1 MVTMIKHLFA
11 SLKSLKRNG
20 WSTFF
25 AASSVAITLTLV
37 GLFLAV
43 LLNVERLATGVQ
55 NNLTIN
61 AYLAVDSTETQE
73 TITNGEGKTEP
84 NPNYHQVY
92 NQITAISGV
101 KTVTFSSKEE
111 QLEQLKATLGDEW
124 DTVEG
129 NVLSDVYVVQ
139 VTSADQL
146 KAIAEQIQGLAG
158 VDEVNYGGLD
168 TDKLLSMSNMVRIW
182 GLAGAGIL
190 VLVAIFLIS
199 NTIKMTIMSRRRDIE
214 IMRLVGAKNAYI
226 RGPFFFEGAWI
237 GLLGSI
243 LPALL
248 IFFSYQFVYNYLQG
262 GLTAS
267 GLSLYP
273 PVFFSASLITALAL
287 LGIIIGSF
295 GSLLAMGR
303 YLKV

>member
-1 MVTMIKHLFA
+1 MIKSLFE

-25 AASSVAITLTLV
+25 ATTSVAVTLTLV

-73 TITNGEGKTEP
+73 NITDGEGKTQP

-92 NQITAISGV
+92 NQITALTGV
-101 KTVTFSSKEE
+101 KSVTFSSKDE

-129 NVLSDVYVVQ
+129 NVLSDVYVVE
-139 VTSADQL
+139 VDSADQL
-146 KAIAEQIQGLAG
+146 KSIAEQIQGISG
-158 VDEVNYGGLD
+158 IDEVNYGGLD
-168 TDKLLSMSNMVRIW
+168 TEKLLGISKMVRLW
-182 GLAGAGIL
+182 GLVGAGIL
-190 VLVAIFLIS
+190 VLVAIILIS
-199 NTIKMTIMSRRRDIE
+199 NVIKITIMSRRRDIE
-214 IMRLVGAKNAYI
+214 IMRLVGAKNSYI

-237 GLLGSI
+237 GLIGSV

-248 IFFSYQFVYNYLQG
+248 TFFLYQVVYNYLQG
-262 GLTAS
+262 GLAAS

-273 PVFFSASLITALAL
+273 PTMFSLSLILGLTL
-287 LGIIIGSF
+287 LGIVIGSF

-303 YLKV
+303 YLKK

>member
-1 MVTMIKHLFA
+1 MIKSLFE

-25 AASSVAITLTLV
+25 ATTSVAVTLTLV

-73 TITNGEGKTEP
+73 NITDGEGKTQP

-92 NQITAISGV
+92 NQITALTGV
-101 KTVTFSSKEE
+101 KSVTFSSKDE

-129 NVLSDVYVVQ
+129 NVLSDVYVVE
-139 VTSADQL
+139 VDSADQL
-146 KAIAEQIQGLAG
+146 KSIAEQIQGISG
-158 VDEVNYGGLD
+158 IDEVNYGGLD
-168 TDKLLSMSNMVRIW
+168 TEKLLGISKMVRLW
-182 GLAGAGIL
+182 GLVGAGIL
-190 VLVAIFLIS
+190 VLVAIILIS
-199 NTIKMTIMSRRRDIE
+199 NVIKITIMSRRRDIE
-214 IMRLVGAKNAYI
+214 IMRLVGAKNSYI

-237 GLLGSI
+237 GLIGSV

-248 IFFSYQFVYNYLQG
+248 TFFLYQVVYNYLQG
-262 GLTAS
+262 GLAAS

-273 PVFFSASLITALAL
+273 PTMFSLSLILGLTL
-287 LGIIIGSF
+287 LGILIGSF

-303 YLKV
+303 YLKK

>member
-1 MVTMIKHLFA
+1 MIKSLFE

-25 AASSVAITLTLV
+25 ATTSVAVTLTLV

-73 TITNGEGKTEP
+73 NITDGEGKTQP

-92 NQITAISGV
+92 NQMTAISGV
-101 KTVTFSSKEE
+101 KSVTFSSKDE

-129 NVLSDVYVVQ
+129 NVLSDVYVVE
-139 VTSADQL
+139 VDSADQL
-146 KAIAEQIQGLAG
+146 KSIAEQIQGISG
-158 VDEVNYGGLD
+158 IDEVNYGGLD
-168 TDKLLSMSNMVRIW
+168 TEKLLGISKMVRLW
-182 GLAGAGIL
+182 GLVGAGIL
-190 VLVAIFLIS
+190 VLVAIILIS
-199 NTIKMTIMSRRRDIE
+199 NVIKITIMSRRRDIE
-214 IMRLVGAKNAYI
+214 IMRLVGAKNSYI

-237 GLLGSI
+237 GLIGSV

-248 IFFSYQFVYNYLQG
+248 TFFLYQVVYNYLQG
-262 GLTAS
+262 GLAAS

-273 PVFFSASLITALAL
+273 PTMFSLSLILGLTL
-287 LGIIIGSF
+287 LGILIGSF

-303 YLKV
+303 YLKK

>member
-1 MVTMIKHLFA
+1 MIKSFVE
-11 SLKSLKRNG
+11 SVKSLKRNG

-25 AASSVAITLTLV
+25 AATAVAVTLTLV

-55 NNLTIN
+55 NNLAIN

-92 NQITAISGV
+92 NQITAIAGV

-111 QLEQLKATLGDEW
+111 QLEQLKATLGNEW

-146 KAIAEQIQGLAG
+146 KTIAEQIEGLTG
-158 VDEVNYGGLD
+158 VEEVNYGGLD
-168 TDKLLSMSNMVRIW
+168 TEKLLSLSQMVRLW
-182 GLAGAGIL
+182 GLVGAGVL
-190 VLVAIFLIS
+190 VLVAVILIA
-199 NTIKMTIMSRRRDIE
+199 NAIKLTIMSRRRDIE
-214 IMRLVGAKNAYI
+214 IMRLVGAKNSYI

-237 GLLGSI
+237 GLFGSI
-243 LPALL
+243 LPAVL
-248 IFFSYQFVYNYLQG
+248 IFFSYQLVYNYLRG
-262 GLTAS
+262 GLAAS

-273 PVFFSASLITALAL
+273 PSFFSLSLIAGLTI
-287 LGIIIGSF
+287 LGVLIGAF

-303 YLKV
+303 YLKI